1 MPHQQHAL
9 LRGEERRWFSP
20 QQGLVHSRP
29 WPLHASKVDLL
40 FSTCLV
46 WLVCFLFD
54 IPSSQTSCVNE
65 MLNRP
70 SGSPPRKDESEEK
83 EATTEN
89 VEEET
94 TKKKKRR
101 KKKDRTTT
109 TTTPATTTK
118 KEAVS
123 TTEET
128 EVRWIFKGCLDEML
142 LQYNLWMSLKKRQE
156 GWLLFSG
163 WRRGWRG
170 GRNFEHEY
178 VPPIDIHLSTL
189 ADDGSVCSNFAQ
201 PFPPRPVSI
210 LTESTRGQQPSQ
222 WPLHPHA
229 VLPSPVLDL

>member
-9 LRGEERRWFSP
+9 LCREERRWFSP

-128 EVRWIFKGCLDEML
+128 EVNIKMIFGWHSASIQSLDVVEEKTRRLTAL
-142 LQYNLWMSLKKRQE
+142 LRMTTRMTRRTKLRTRVCPPHRHPSL
-156 GWLLFSG
+156 
-163 WRRGWRG
+163 
-170 GRNFEHEY
+170 N
-178 VPPIDIHLSTL
+178 P
-189 ADDGSVCSNFAQ
+189 C
-201 PFPPRPVSI
+201 
-210 LTESTRGQQPSQ
+210 
-222 WPLHPHA
+222 
-229 VLPSPVLDL
+229 